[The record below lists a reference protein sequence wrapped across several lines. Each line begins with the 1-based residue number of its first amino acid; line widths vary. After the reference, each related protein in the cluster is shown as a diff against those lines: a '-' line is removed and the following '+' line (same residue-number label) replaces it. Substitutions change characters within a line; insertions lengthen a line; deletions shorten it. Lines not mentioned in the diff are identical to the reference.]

1 MPRTA
6 ADCVPAARVSAACA
20 SAALCVLSA
29 LAPTS
34 AGAQQARTSLMPQ
47 WEARAD
53 ATIAPAAGAH
63 LAGHAGVGVNVRLGP
78 YARLGT
84 ALALGVIDSP
94 DEDAGPES
102 SARVDVVGRFLL
114 DPFAERRTGLY
125 GGAGFTARADGAGAW
140 KGNLLIV
147 FGFEGPAEGR
157 IVPALEVA
165 LGGGARIGLV
175 WRGKRRGSTR

>member
-1 MPRTA
+1 MLRNA
-6 ADCVPAARVSAACA
+6 AVVIAAY
-20 SAALCVLSA
+20 VLST
-29 LAPTS
+29 LAPTR

-53 ATIAPAAGAH
+53 VTIAPAAGAH
-63 LAGHAGVGVNVRLGP
+63 MAGHAGVGVNVRLGP

-84 ALALGVIDSP
+84 ALALGAIDAP

-147 FGFEGPAEGR
+147 FGLEGPADGR

-175 WRGKRRGSTR
+175 WRGRRSGSTR